1 MGSYTKISHARA
13 DEILALYELGEV
25 RELTPLSLGI
35 SNSNYKVETTKGTW
49 LLKISNDKNREQLAK
64 EQQIL
69 LYLQNKQYKYSL
81 SPLPLKSGEF
91 IYDHETEFGVI
102 YPFIDGIP
110 PGPGDQTC
118 EQIGRALALL
128 HKLCPSDSE
137 IADYGLRPHEEVG
150 YGPKEILD
158 YTREERCPE
167 DFRQAVEAIFPDKME
182 SFIAAGFE
190 RCLIHGDL
198 YYDNTLFD
206 HNYLAKV
213 LDFEQ
218 AGIGEA
224 ILDLG
229 ISISGTCLE
238 KGFLSDS
245 LVVSY
250 LRGYESVRPLPNK
263 EREALDKAIAL
274 GLLSIALWRIKRF
287 RDGDLDP
294 TMANSYLELVTK
306 ALIYSQRK
314 RSL

>member
-1 MGSYTKISHARA
+1 MGSYTKIDRARA
-13 DEILALYELGEV
+13 GEILSLYDLGEV
-25 RELTPLSLGI
+25 VELTPLSLGI
-35 SNSNYKVETTKGTW
+35 SNSNYKVETNKGSW

-64 EQQIL
+64 EQKIL
-69 LYLQNKQYKYSL
+69 IYLQAKNYQYSL
-81 SPLPLKSGEF
+81 SPLPLKNGGV
-91 IYDHETEFGVI
+91 IYDHKSEFGVI

-118 EQIGRALALL
+118 EQIGRALADL
-128 HKLCPSDSE
+128 HKLCPNDSDIIE
-137 IADYGLRPHEEVG
+137 FALRPHEEVG
-150 YGPKEILD
+150 YGPREILN
-158 YTREERCPE
+158 YTYEERCPE
-167 DFRQAVEAIFPDKME
+167 DFRQAVEAIFPDQLR
-182 SFIAAGFE
+182 SFTEAGFE

-206 HNYLAKV
+206 QNHLAKV

-238 KGFLSDS
+238 KGFLSDA
-245 LVVSY
+245 LINSY
-250 LRGYESVRPLPNK
+250 LRGYESVRPLPPK
-263 EREALDKAIAL
+263 EKQELDQAIAL

-306 ALIYSQRK
+306 ALIYSQKK